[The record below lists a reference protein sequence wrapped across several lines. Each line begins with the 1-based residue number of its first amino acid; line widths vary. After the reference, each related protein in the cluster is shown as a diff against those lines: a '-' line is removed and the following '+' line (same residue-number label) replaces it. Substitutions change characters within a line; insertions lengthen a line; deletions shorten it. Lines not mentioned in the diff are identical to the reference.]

1 MLQAIRSRAA
11 SVIVKALFVL
21 LILSFGLWGIGDI
34 FRNHAPETVVATV
47 GDQSIRAEELQTALR
62 PALERLRLR
71 LGTAVDLP
79 AAKQL
84 GVVDEVLNGLIDRSL
99 LEQEA
104 ARLRLAVSDE
114 VVRSAITHDPSFA
127 SANGQFDRAAF
138 ASLLAANH
146 MTEGQYVA
154 RVRGDIPR
162 SDLLLAAMT
171 GVTAPPAIVDALYRY
186 RNEKRVADVVTLP
199 YAGAVDL
206 GQPTE
211 DELTQFYDTHKDLFQ
226 APEYRNFTLI
236 SLSPSDL
243 MKGIEI
249 PEAKL
254 KEEYDQ
260 RQDEFAQPE
269 RREVEQIL
277 APSEAKAKEAQAA
290 LAEGKPW
297 NEVAT
302 TIAGQDPDTIDLG
315 LMKRNEM
322 PKLLAD
328 VAFELPLDKASEPI
342 KSPLGWHLLRVVK
355 IEPPTTQTFE
365 EAKAKLEADLTRREA
380 VDRVYKLANQV
391 DDALAGGA
399 TLDDV
404 AAKHGLT
411 KTVVAATDAQGRDR
425 DGKKLALPVA
435 SDEVLK
441 LAAATSEGRTSR
453 VTETADDAIFA
464 LRVDKITPPST
475 RPFAEVKDQAIADW
489 RQEKQ
494 RQAVTKEAE
503 KLAAGVTPET
513 SLASLAAAQGLK
525 VSTPAP
531 FLRDAR
537 RNAGIAPALV
547 AKLFAAKQ
555 GEAVTAA
562 DFECCL
568 CRPADRDRGARG
580 RIPGRH
586 GRSLARV
593 DGRDE
598 GRCRRGI
605 HPRAARPLPGRNQTR
620 SARPPVL
627 ILSRRC
633 QRKPVNCSSNSTS
646 LWLSQMSE
654 ATPQMSS
661 LSWRQ
666 CRGARKKRLRRHSF
680 LHGRHNPQGRLA
692 MDRRPRNLRRSDH
705 RRSC

>member
-1 MLQAIRSRAA
+1 MLQAIRSRAG
-11 SVIVKALFVL
+11 SVIVKTLFVL

-47 GDQSIRAEELQTALR
+47 GDQSIHAEDLQNALR

-71 LGTAVDLP
+71 LGTAIDLP

-84 GVVDEVLNGLIDRSL
+84 GVVDEVLNSLIDRSL

-104 ARLRLAVSDE
+104 ARLRLAVSDD
-114 VVRSAITHDPSFA
+114 VVRSVITRDPSFA
-127 SANGQFDRAAF
+127 GANGQFERAAF
-138 ASLLAANH
+138 AALLAANH
-146 MTEGQYVA
+146 MTEEQYVA
-154 RVRGDIPR
+154 RLRGDIPR
-162 SDLLLAAMT
+162 GDILLAATT
-171 GVTAPPAIVDALYRY
+171 GVTAPPAMVDALYRY
-186 RNEKRVADVVTLP
+186 RNEKRVADIVTLP

-211 DELTQFYDTHKDLFQ
+211 DELTQFYDSHKDRFQ
-226 APEYRNFTLI
+226 APEYRSFTLV
-236 SLSPSDL
+236 SLSPADL
-243 MKGIEI
+243 MKGIEF

-290 LAEGKPW
+290 LAEGKSW
-297 NEVAT
+297 KDVAT

-322 PKLLAD
+322 PKILAD
-328 VAFELPLDKASEPI
+328 VAFELPLNKPSEPI
-342 KSPLGWHLLRVVK
+342 KSPLGWHILRVVK
-355 IEPPTTQTFE
+355 IEPPATQTFE

-404 AAKHGLT
+404 AAKFGLT
-411 KTVVAATDAQGRDR
+411 KTVVAAVDAQGLDR
-425 DGKKLALPVA
+425 ERKKLALPVA
-435 SDEVLK
+435 PDEVLK
-441 LAAATSEGRTSR
+441 LALATSEGRTSR

-464 LRVDKITPPST
+464 LRVDKITPPAL

-494 RQAVTKEAE
+494 QQAVTKEAE
-503 KLAAGVTPET
+503 KLAAEVTPET
-513 SLASLAAAQGLK
+513 SLSSLAAAQGLK

-531 FLRDAR
+531 LLRDAR
-537 RNAGIAPALV
+537 RNSGVAPALV

-555 GEAVTAA
+555 AQAVTAA
-562 DFECCL
+562 DSSAAFVAQLTAIEPPEAAS
-568 CRPADRDRGARG
+568 PAATAD
-580 RIPGRH
+580 
-586 GRSLARV
+586 
-593 DGRDE
+593 
-598 GRCRRGI
+598 
-605 HPRAARPLPGRNQTR
+605 
-620 SARPPVL
+620 
-627 ILSRRC
+627 LSRELTAGLKADVGEEFTRAL
-633 QRKPVNCSSNSTS
+633 RARFPVEIKR
-646 LWLSQMSE
+646 E
-654 ATPQMSS
+654 A
-661 LSWRQ
+661 L
-666 CRGARKKRLRRHSF
+666 
-680 LHGRHNPQGRLA
+680 
-692 MDRRPRNLRRSDH
+692 DRMF
-705 RRSC
+705 